1 VQVLLVYLTPTMM
14 AGAPLKFNQ
23 ALNWLTMAEKEV
35 TTATAA
41 LQCARDEL
49 EALQRELEKAQKACV
64 AAEQNM
70 ERATQEVACA
80 QAEVET
86 TRANADHIKQTEE
99 ENAAKALCLIDKMT
113 REPTGKA
120 FWYSPQLKRYGH
132 TRLPSFLDR
141 HIMLDVVLDHEKTH
155 VSKLPGTNTFA
166 IKCMS
171 INGNRVVVFCDGDP
185 TW

>member
-1 VQVLLVYLTPTMM
+1 MM
-14 AGAPLKFNQ
+14 AGAPLRFKQ
-23 ALNWLTMAEKEV
+23 ALNWSTVAEKQV

-49 EALQRELEKAQKACV
+49 EALQTELEKAQTACV

-86 TRANADHIKQTEE
+86 ARANAHHIKQMEE
-99 ENAAKALCLIDKMT
+99 ENATKSFLLIDKMSGD
-113 REPTGKA
+113 PTGKA
-120 FWYSPQLKRYGH
+120 FWYSPQLKWYGN

-141 HIMLDVVLDHEKTH
+141 HTMLDVVIDLDKTE
-155 VSKLPGTNTFA
+155 VCKLPGAANANTFA
-166 IKCMS
+166 IQCMS